1 MPDYKKKRINRFKP
15 APRRKR
21 ALPTDEDIKMTPADK
36 RRKKS
41 EKPEKT
47 PEMPLRVVNGK
58 KLERRRKTG
67 MFFSV
72 ALIIALILTVFQLV
86 LPAGIAENTEN
97 LISLIGKGSYP
108 ISLESTETQSAVSR
122 GSYYYVLTD
131 TRLNAFANGG
141 KEIYSHSHGFENPV
155 MKD

>member
-1 MPDYKKKRINRFKP
+1 
-15 APRRKR
+15 
-21 ALPTDEDIKMTPADK
+21 
-36 RRKKS
+36 
-41 EKPEKT
+41 
-47 PEMPLRVVNGK
+47 MPLRVVNGK

-131 TRLNAFANGG
+131 TRLNAFAKRRKGD
-141 KEIYSHSHGFENPV
+141 IFAFSRL
-155 MKD
+155 